1 MQKIAPNIRYSISDL
16 QREYDDGNK
25 GPLETLMRAWKGIK
39 ELDPQDPRSF
49 FNLGGFHGEPFRGP
63 GTTDPAW
70 WGGYCQHGTVLF
82 PTWHRV
88 YLYKLEKALQ
98 SIDGCADVMLPFW
111 DECSDE
117 SRLNGIPRA
126 LTDEF
131 FTLDGEQIPNPLRSF
146 VLPMAIDDQVSNDG
160 KLYSKPLHYETV
172 RFPLSGLVGTP
183 EAIAATAAHNA
194 QYSNYEDRTKLLN
207 INISAWLNFAFE
219 IDGSPRGEIYSKF
232 VACLDAPNYTLFSNT
247 TSMGAWNKAN
257 PANKIMALESPHNF
271 MHLAV
276 GGYDVQ
282 NNPNPGNDGD
292 STLIAGA
299 NGDMGENDTAALDPI
314 FFFHHCFI
322 DYTFH
327 IWQVRN
333 FAFGGFTIDTNDPG
347 AHYSS
352 NSPPP
357 ADGNPDDVLSMDSP
371 LQPFMLDD
379 GSRYFTSADCV
390 EILNQ
395 LGYSYGPG
403 SLDKYMTRDAPT
415 ELAAIAG
422 APGRTVRVDGIDRSK
437 IRGSFIIEAYAEVD
451 GELKS
456 LGHEPVLSRWQVGGC
471 ANCQTHL
478 KVRADFNLPPASA
491 AQLDALAST
500 APDSPP
506 VYVSVRTREGSLH
519 HNIGG
524 PALLGA
530 ADDASLAEAQPAF
543 TVDIV

>member
-1 MQKIAPNIRYSISDL
+1 MQNIAPNIRYSISDL
-16 QREYDDGNK
+16 QKEYDNGNK
-25 GPLETLMRAWKGIK
+25 APLENLMRAWKGIK

-49 FNLGGFHGEPFRGP
+49 FNLGGFHGEPFRGQ
-63 GTTDPAW
+63 GMTDPAW

-82 PTWHRV
+82 PTWHRA
-88 YLYKLEKALQ
+88 YLHQLEKALQ
-98 SIDGCADVMLPFW
+98 SIAGCESVTLPFW

-131 FTLDGEQIPNPLRSF
+131 FTLNGEQIANPLRSF
-146 VLPMAIDDQVSNDG
+146 ALPVAIEDQVSNDG
-160 KLYSKPLHYETV
+160 ALYSKPLGYETV

-183 EAIAATAAHNA
+183 ADQAATAAHNA
-194 QYSNYEDRTKLLN
+194 QFSDYAAAVKLLN
-207 INISAWLNFAFE
+207 INISTWLNFAFE
-219 IDGSPRGEIYSKF
+219 IDGRPRGEIYSKF

-257 PANKIMALESPHNF
+257 PTNKIMALESPHNF
-271 MHLAV
+271 IHLAV

-282 NNPNPGNDGD
+282 NNPNPDNNAD
-292 STLIAGA
+292 SSLIAGA

-322 DYTFH
+322 DYTFW
-327 IWQVRN
+327 IWQRRN
-333 FAFGGFTIDTNDPG
+333 GFQTEFTIDSSDPG
-347 AHYSS
+347 ANYSS
-352 NSPPP
+352 GPPP
-357 ADGNPDDVLSMDSP
+357 AGANPGDILSLDTPLEPFVLP
-371 LQPFMLDD
+371 
-379 GSRYFTSADCV
+379 GSSDYYTSAHCIDI
-390 EILNQ
+390 EGQ

-403 SLDKYMTRDAPT
+403 SLDSYATRAAPT
-415 ELAAIAG
+415 LLAAVAG

-478 KVRADFNLPPASA
+478 KVRADFNLPPASP
-491 AQLDALAST
+491 AQLAALASS

-506 VYVSVRTREGSLH
+506 VYVSVRTHDGALH
-519 HNIGG
+519 HRIGG
-524 PALLGA
+524 PPLLGA
-530 ADDASLAEAQPAF
+530 AKGAVLAEVQPAF